1 MASASPAFREAAA
14 AAHGAADAAGAAPF
28 RQGSMDADAFMRMC
42 TALFQD
48 RRLSL
53 SAKGLFGLVFT
64 QHQVGSGVTAELIA
78 ESVPDGL
85 AAVRAALR
93 ELEKFG
99 YLARDQVGEAS
110 GAQGPV
116 TYVVTETAGSV
127 RADAARPSAPGE
139 SSAFRAAA
147 ERREPTAGSGVRE
160 RSAVGSAVEGS
171 TAASPASGG
180 SFLVSSQVQEVLL
193 AFPGDFREALRAAA
207 GTDRPR
213 ALVNSIER
221 ELRTASPHRLAD
233 RVRRRWISHG
243 YGRLLAEGALRRPVG
258 AAVALVKAGPC
269 PDPGC
274 EDGRLE
280 DGAACRACAEREKDR
295 RAGPAHRQGRA
306 QQAVPASCASCGA
319 ALGADGERC
328 EECVRRAR
336 AVGEEVAELIDA
348 AVRNWAAVPGTPI
361 AEVRAKVELAVARAR
376 TDAAAAGASPAGQE
390 LAARL
395 AALEEVRRARTAGRE
410 TGAEQTGVEQT
421 GAEQT
426 GAEKTARGIRAGL
439 TASPDRRGHRG
450 ELHLPSQGP
459 RRPDQCTGA
468 EPVRC
473 PGADGAGCPEER
485 TAVGSSGLCVRCR
498 AVLTGSVPLG
508 ELEGAP
514 RDM

>member
-14 AAHGAADAAGAAPF
+14 VAHGTADAAGAAPF
-28 RQGSMDADAFMRMC
+28 RQGPMDADAFMRMC
-42 TALFQD
+42 TALFED

-64 QHQVGSGVTAELIA
+64 HGVGSGVTAELIA
-78 ESVPDGL
+78 ESFPDGL
-85 AAVRAALR
+85 PAVRAALR

-127 RADAARPSAPGE
+127 RADAGRPSALGE
-139 SSAFRAAA
+139 SSAFGAAV
-147 ERREPTAGSGVRE
+147 ERREPTAGGGVRE
-160 RSAVGSAVEGS
+160 RSAGGRAVEGS
-171 TAASPASGG
+171 RAASSASGG

-193 AFPGDFREALRAAA
+193 AFPDEFREALRAAA
-207 GTDRPR
+207 ATDRPR

-221 ELRTASPHRLAD
+221 ELRTAGPHRLAD

-243 YGRLLAEGALRRPVG
+243 YGQLLAEGALRRPVG

-280 DGAACRACAEREKDR
+280 GGAACRACAEREKDR
-295 RAGPAHRQGRA
+295 RAGPAHRQGRP
-306 QQAVPASCASCGA
+306 QEAVPASCGSCGA

-348 AVRNWAAVPGTPI
+348 AVRNWAAVPGTPM

-395 AALEEVRRARTAGRE
+395 AALEEVRRARTAGCE
-410 TGAEQTGVEQT
+410 AGAEQA
-421 GAEQT
+421 GAEQV

-439 TASPDRRGHRG
+439 TASPDRRGHRA

-459 RRPDQCTGA
+459 RRPDQ
-468 EPVRC
+468 
-473 PGADGAGCPEER
+473 
-485 TAVGSSGLCVRCR
+485 
-498 AVLTGSVPLG
+498 
-508 ELEGAP
+508 
-514 RDM
+514 